1 MWEIWNLAY
10 LRPIDKATIWWID
23 IVKNLFSFS
32 DIHLPNT
39 GLFIARESRK
49 EVDRE
54 SEIETQNESEIAV
67 DAYTMVAK

>member
-1 MWEIWNLAY
+1 M
-10 LRPIDKATIWWID
+10 
-23 IVKNLFSFS
+23 KNLFSFS

-54 SEIETQNESEIAV
+54 SIGHKNESEIAV